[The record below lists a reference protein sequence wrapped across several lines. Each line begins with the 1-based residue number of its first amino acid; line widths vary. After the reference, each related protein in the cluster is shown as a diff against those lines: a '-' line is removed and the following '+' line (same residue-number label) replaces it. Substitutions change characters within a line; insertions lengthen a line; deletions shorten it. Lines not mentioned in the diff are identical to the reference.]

1 MYSHRILLVFVWIS
15 TVVVGGSVAV
25 AQNEVLQDV
34 APDDVVADDID
45 QQVQRWIERLDAPR
59 FSDRARASLELQ
71 RLGSAAI
78 EPLEKVV
85 LQGDSE
91 AAERALGILKRN
103 LLSDNP
109 KFSDPAREVLQR
121 IAKTEN
127 HPQAPFAERILTPPE
142 SEPQPSARRLAVPMR
157 VAPMKMNIQVQIRS
171 VNGKKDIQIK
181 QNGQQF
187 RFRDEGDGI
196 AVERPDGKG
205 GVKKEKYKNKEE
217 LKTKDP
223 EAHQIYERYSG
234 NGNRIQIRIGQPFQR
249 QVPGLQIRPRIEVR
263 PPQALPDQ
271 RRPKAETPPA
281 PPQPAPPQPAPQRP
295 APPRPK
301 LSDTIEV

>member
-15 TVVVGGSVAV
+15 TLVVGGSVAV
-25 AQNEVLQDV
+25 AQNEALRDV
-34 APDDVVADDID
+34 AADDID
-45 QQVQRWIERLDAPR
+45 QQVQQWIERLDAPR

-85 LQGDSE
+85 LEGESE
-91 AAERALGILKRN
+91 AAQRALGILKRN

-109 KFSDPAREVLQR
+109 KSSDPAREVLQR
-121 IAKTEN
+121 IAETDN
-127 HPQAPFAERILTPPE
+127 HPQAPIAERILTPPE
-142 SEPQPSARRLAVPMR
+142 SEPQPSAQRRALPR
-157 VAPMKMNIQVQIRS
+157 PVAPIRMNIQVQIRS

-181 QNGQQF
+181 QNGQEF
-187 RFRDEGDGI
+187 RFRDEADGI

-205 GVKKEKYKNKEE
+205 GVKKEKYKDKEE

-234 NGNRIQIRIGQPFQR
+234 QGNRIQIQIGQPFQR
-249 QVPGLQIRPRIEVR
+249 QIPGLQIRPRIQVR
-263 PPQALPDQ
+263 PPQALPNQ
-271 RRPKAETPPA
+271 RRPKADTPPA
-281 PPQPAPPQPAPQRP
+281 PAQPTPPQPAPPQPAPT
-295 APPRPK
+295 PK